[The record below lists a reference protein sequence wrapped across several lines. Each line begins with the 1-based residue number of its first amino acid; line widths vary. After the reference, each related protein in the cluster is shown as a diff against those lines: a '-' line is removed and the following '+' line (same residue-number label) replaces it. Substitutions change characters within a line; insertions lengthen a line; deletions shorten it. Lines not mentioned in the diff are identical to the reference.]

1 MNEAILIIED
11 EPSLVLTIS
20 DLLISEGYRIDSAP
34 DGDSGLSKAMH
45 GDFALIILDVML
57 PKKTGFDVCRELRQR
72 GIDSAILMLTAKTQV
87 VDRVVGLKMGADDY
101 LTKPFDTAELRARV
115 EALLRRTHKAKRKTV
130 HDVRFGDVE
139 VDFERAEVK
148 KDGRQINLA
157 AKELRLLQYL
167 VEHRNRVVARD
178 EILKAVWECEGEV
191 SSRTVDVHIVWLRQK
206 LDDPQNPKYIQTVR
220 GKGYGF
226 MLKEPKAGEECN
238 VPSS

>member
-11 EPSLVLTIS
+11 EAGLVLTIS

-34 DGDSGLSKAMH
+34 DGDSGLDKATH
-45 GDFALIILDVML
+45 GEFALIILDVML

-115 EALLRRTHKAKRKTV
+115 EALIRRRHRANCKTV
-130 HDVRFGDVE
+130 RDFRFGDVE

-148 KDGRQINLA
+148 KDGQQIKLA
-157 AKELRLLQYL
+157 AKE
-167 VEHRNRVVARD
+167 
-178 EILKAVWECEGEV
+178 
-191 SSRTVDVHIVWLRQK
+191 
-206 LDDPQNPKYIQTVR
+206 
-220 GKGYGF
+220 
-226 MLKEPKAGEECN
+226 
-238 VPSS
+238 